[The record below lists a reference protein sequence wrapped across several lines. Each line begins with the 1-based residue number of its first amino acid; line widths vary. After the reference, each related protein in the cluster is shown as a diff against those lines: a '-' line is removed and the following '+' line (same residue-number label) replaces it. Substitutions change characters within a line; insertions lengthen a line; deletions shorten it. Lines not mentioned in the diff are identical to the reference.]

1 MIKENS
7 KNKKIKNKKKHHL
20 TYFYSNMH
28 EKSKDIY
35 TIFEILRNVALSTIN
50 LILSLYMQTTRSVAV
65 ISMRE
70 PVHCLS
76 YF

>member
-1 MIKENS
+1 MIKEIS

-35 TIFEILRNVALSTIN
+35 TIFEILKKSIYPMIDL
-50 LILSLYMQTTRSVAV
+50 RSN
-65 ISMRE
+65 IMKFYNDIT
-70 PVHCLS
+70 C
-76 YF
+76 

>member
-1 MIKENS
+1 MRLRFFMIKEIS

-35 TIFEILRNVALSTIN
+35 TIFEILKSNYKVS
-50 LILSLYMQTTRSVAV
+50 
-65 ISMRE
+65 
-70 PVHCLS
+70 
-76 YF
+76 